1 MWNRLRITL
10 RTSDL
15 DANSRTLEEYR
26 QSHPVVEIEES
37 DLLPDEGESP
47 LSHDE
52 SELEIAL
59 VPNALQES
67 IESEIERIVDADHRF
82 GTTKEYA
89 LLMQDLRSTGGESIS
104 IRSYLWLVGWSNT
117 GGNRGPTSENYV
129 QPLTFSMFGY
139 VLDPYLIIDGK
150 RFDLK
155 KYRYDSKRFMALDE
169 SIVAYHRDHL
179 GGEDR

>member
-1 MWNRLRITL
+1 MRSPSSLR
-10 RTSDL
+10 
-15 DANSRTLEEYR
+15 
-26 QSHPVVEIEES
+26 
-37 DLLPDEGESP
+37 
-47 LSHDE
+47 
-52 SELEIAL
+52 
-59 VPNALQES
+59 ALQWS
-67 IESEIERIVDADHRF
+67 IEDDIERIVDADPRL

-89 LLMQDLRSTGGESIS
+89 RLMQDLRSTGGESIS
-104 IRSYLWLVGWSNT
+104 IRSYLWLVGLSNT

-139 VLDPYLIIDGK
+139 VPDRYLIIDGK

-155 KYRYDSKRFMALDE
+155 KYRYDSKRFRTLDE